1 MRTQFNLKGI
11 PTLKSLSFLVGL
23 GLMAALS
30 SCSTTTEPLQQ
41 EDSAPVVAEK
51 LQAIEC
57 GEISNIHAFGD
68 IWLAGQPSPAD
79 FEQASKSGVKTVINL
94 RHDGEIRDFDE
105 PSVVTGLGLNYIHLP
120 WAKPDELTDE
130 VFDQTREYLN
140 TAERP
145 ILLHCGSA
153 NRVGALWIPWRV
165 LDGGL
170 TFDEALAEAKTVG
183 LRTPDYIDRARE
195 YLDTRM

>member
-1 MRTQFNLKGI
+1 M
-11 PTLKSLSFLVGL
+11 KSQSLLIGL
-23 GLMAALS
+23 GLLTALL
-30 SCSTTTEPLQQ
+30 SCSTTTEPVTT
-41 EDSAPVVAEK
+41 EEPVATEEIK
-51 LQAIEC
+51 AIEL
-57 GEISNIHAFGD
+57 GEVSNIHAFGD

-79 FEQASKSGVKTVINL
+79 FAKASAGGVKTVINL
-94 RHDGEIRDFDE
+94 RHDGEIQGFDE
-105 PSVVTGLGLNYIHLP
+105 PAVVAGLGLNYIHLP
-120 WAKPDELTDE
+120 WAKPDELTDA
-130 VFDQTREYLN
+130 VFDQARELLN

-183 LRTPDYIDRARE
+183 LRTPDYITRAQE
-195 YLDTRM
+195 YLDAQM